1 MTTIALTGAT
11 GQLGRLVVDALL
23 ETVPA
28 SSLVAIVRDAGKAAD
43 LSALGVDVRVAPY
56 ESVADL
62 TQALDGVDRLLL
74 ISASEPGQRV
84 AEHGN
89 VIAAA
94 VQNGVTRLV
103 YTSVTRADTTDLVLA
118 PEHKATEAALVASGL
133 TYTILRNNWY
143 TENYLGSVQAAAATG
158 QLIGSAGKGRV
169 ASASR
174 IDFADAAAATL
185 TTDGHDNT
193 IYELGGDTAWT
204 MPDLATA
211 IAEVTGSPVSYVDVS
226 HDEHVDALVAAGLP
240 AGTAGFIA
248 AVDGNIASGALA
260 GPTGELSRLIGRPTT
275 PLVDGLRA
283 A

>member
-43 LSALGVDVRVAPY
+43 LSALEVDVRVAPY

-84 AEHGN
+84 AQHGN

-226 HDEHVDALVAAGLP
+226 HDEHVDALVATGLP

>member
-84 AEHGN
+84 AQHGN

>member
-84 AEHGN
+84 AQHGN

-248 AVDGNIASGALA
+248 AMDGNIASGALA

>member
-56 ESVADL
+56 ESVEDL

-84 AEHGN
+84 AKHVN

-103 YTSVTRADTTDLVLA
+103 YTSVTRADTSDLVLA
-118 PEHKATEAALVASGL
+118 PEHKATEAALAASGL

-158 QLIGSAGKGRV
+158 QLIGSAGEGRV

-174 IDFADAAAATL
+174 IDFADAAATTL

-211 IAEVTGSPVSYVDVS
+211 IAEVTGSPVSYVNVS
-226 HDEHVDALVAAGLP
+226 HDEHVDALITAGLP
-240 AGTAGFIA
+240 AGTAGFLA
-248 AVDGNIASGALA
+248 AVDGNIAGGALA
-260 GPTGELSRLIGRPTT
+260 GPTGELSRLIGRSTT